1 MKRELTSAPN
11 EIVFV
16 SHKVDEIISGFAA
29 HFKTQ
34 VHYEKAERWIKI
46 PKAYGD
52 GIVGGIDFHDGVSA
66 LVFSCHLKKDLIL
79 RYECSGIQPLRLL
92 FCVENDFKHVIK
104 EDRMQYQL
112 TYLLGSMV
120 CGTVSKQQLF
130 LIPSEKQIYYYSI
143 EIDRKRYNQKIE
155 HAIST
160 LPAELAD
167 VFSDLDG
174 QKAFLYQGH
183 YSLTIAQCIQ
193 NIRNNAY
200 KGLVRR
206 VYIESQTLEILAM
219 QIKQYIDDM
228 TPSKQQSVL
237 RKRDMELIIEAR
249 NRLLSN
255 LIKPP
260 TIKELAKL
268 TGTNENKLKKGFRLL
283 YNTSINKLLQNERL
297 SKAKLLIAEETY
309 PIKEIARMVGY
320 KHSGHFTSKFKK
332 KFGVLPK
339 EYIKTMVQL

>member
-1 MKRELTSAPN
+1 MAH
-11 EIVFV
+11 EITFKD
-16 SHKVDEIISGFAA
+16 SKIDTILDGFAEY
-29 HFKTQ
+29 FGTK
-34 VHYEKAERWIKI
+34 VLSEKAEHYIKI
-46 PKAYGD
+46 PRSD
-52 GIVGGIDFHDGVSA
+52 GEGFVGGLDFHDGISVF
-66 LVFSCHLKKDLIL
+66 VFSCHLKKDLVL
-79 RYECSGIQPLRLL
+79 RYKCSGSQPLRLL

-120 CGTVSKQQLF
+120 TGTVNKEQMF
-130 LIPSEKQIYYYSI
+130 MIPSEKQIYYYYI
-143 EIDRKRYNQKIE
+143 EIDRKKYNAKIA
-155 HAIST
+155 HSISS
-160 LPAELAD
+160 LPEELRD
-167 VFSDLDG
+167 VMSDLEG
-174 QKAFLYQGH
+174 IRAFLYQGH

-193 NIRNNAY
+193 NIKNNEY

-206 VYIESQTLEILAM
+206 VYIESQTLEIMAM
-219 QIKQYIDDM
+219 QIKQYVDDLA
-228 TPSKQQSVL
+228 PSKKQSVL

-260 TIKELAKL
+260 TIKELALL

-297 SKAKLLIAEETY
+297 SKAKLLIAEEAY
-309 PIKEIARMVGY
+309 PIKEIAKMVGY

-339 EYIKTMVQL
+339 EYIKSMVC